1 MKKIVIDLMGS
12 DLGKEEILAGALE
25 AIEALPEY
33 GFVLVGSFTENDK
46 NNSVLQRYCERVELI
61 QADEVFLN
69 TDSPM
74 EIPKG
79 KEETSLVKSLV
90 KLASDD
96 DCVAFLSCGSTGGL
110 LVGSIFRVGLVS
122 GLKMPALASHALSKN
137 LQRFVIVDCG
147 ANLDVDG
154 KTLLKF
160 GRLGIA
166 LEKSFALKENPR
178 VGLLNVGK
186 EKGKGNALL
195 KSAYPL
201 FESSDMNF
209 VGNIEG
215 DHVFNDEAD
224 VIICDGF
231 AGNVLIKSADHVSKV
246 VLDMVMNELPESEES
261 KALYAKIRARF
272 NYNEEGAAI
281 VLGSKKICLK
291 GHGSASRKT
300 ILSSCLQADQLYRGG
315 FIEAVASALGE

>member
-12 DLGKEEILAGALE
+12 DLGKEEILAGAFE
-25 AIEALPEY
+25 AVEALPDY
-33 GFVLVGSFTENDK
+33 GFVLVGDFTENDK
-46 NNSVLQRYCERVELI
+46 NNEVLHRYFERIELI
-61 QADEVFLN
+61 QADSIFLN

-79 KEETSLVKSLV
+79 RDDTSLVKSLV

-96 DCVAFLSCGSTGGL
+96 DCVALLSCGSTGGL
-110 LVGSIFRVGLVS
+110 LVGSIFRLGLVK
-122 GLKMPALASHALSKN
+122 GLKMPALASHALSKSM
-137 LQRFVIVDCG
+137 QRFVIVDCG
-147 ANLDVDG
+147 ANLDVDE
-154 KTLLKF
+154 KSLLKF

-166 LEKSFALKENPR
+166 LEKSFAGKGNPR

-195 KSAYPL
+195 KAVYPL
-201 FESSDMNF
+201 FENSGMNF
-209 VGNIEG
+209 AGNIEG

-246 VLDMVMNELPESEES
+246 VLDMVMNELPKSEANEAIY
-261 KALYAKIRARF
+261 KKIRARF

-281 VLGSKKICLK
+281 VLGSRKICLK

-300 ILSSCLQADQLYRGG
+300 ILSSCLQADILYRGG